1 MSDERPIKASIDKR
15 LSEERYI
22 IPKEKKEPRKPFNV
36 QILLTISIV
45 IGLILS
51 ILKLMTYF

>member
-22 IPKEKKEPRKPFNV
+22 IPKEKKQARKPFNIQMV
-36 QILLTISIV
+36 VTISIV

-51 ILKLMTYF
+51 VLRLITYF

>member
-1 MSDERPIKASIDKR
+1 MSEERPIKASIDKR

-22 IPKEKKEPRKPFNV
+22 IPKEKKQARQPFNIQMV
-36 QILLTISIV
+36 MIVSIV

-51 ILKLMTYF
+51 VLRLMTYF